1 MEILTEDEMSI
12 IMKVIDD
19 SKVYDESNIQ
29 VVLREALHS
38 INVSSYNSKFNY
50 IQDLVRQNT
59 A

>member
-1 MEILTEDEMSI
+1 MSI

-19 SKVYDESNIQ
+19 SKVYDESNVQ
-29 VVLREALHS
+29 AVLREALYS